1 MDLEW
6 KEIFQTLIEG
16 ADGIDIFT
24 YRLSDGSYI
33 MAEELSYDN
42 INDVITI
49 DLPVSLNKR
58 KNGQFVLDRWM
69 FQDEME
75 IEDGITTEPISL
87 LVDNIIARSKAPI
100 NLKETY
106 IRYNFFDKL
115 SNTLDSEEF
124 ESLVEELSSTNLDK
138 KDTTS
143 DPLLDMYNKRIQ
155 YPYHN

>member
-16 ADGIDIFT
+16 AEGIDIFT

-33 MAEELSYDN
+33 MAEELSYN
-42 INDVITI
+42 TINDVIAI

-155 YPYHN
+155 YPYWN

>member
-1 MDLEW
+1 
-6 KEIFQTLIEG
+6 
-16 ADGIDIFT
+16 
-24 YRLSDGSYI
+24 

-155 YPYHN
+155 YPYWN

>member
-33 MAEELSYDN
+33 MAEELSYNN

>member
-16 ADGIDIFT
+16 AEGIDIFT

-33 MAEELSYDN
+33 MAEELSYNN

>member
-1 MDLEW
+1 
-6 KEIFQTLIEG
+6 
-16 ADGIDIFT
+16 
-24 YRLSDGSYI
+24 

>member
-16 ADGIDIFT
+16 AEGIDIFT

-33 MAEELSYDN
+33 MAEELSYNN

-87 LVDNIIARSKAPI
+87 LVDNIIARSKAPT

-155 YPYHN
+155 YPYWN

>member
-33 MAEELSYDN
+33 MAEELSYNN

-124 ESLVEELSSTNLDK
+124 DSLVEELSSTNLDK

-143 DPLLDMYNKRIQ
+143 DPLLDMYN
-155 YPYHN
+155 NFAVTL

>member
-6 KEIFQTLIEG
+6 KEIFQTLLEG
-16 ADGIDIFT
+16 ADEIAIFT

-33 MAEELSYDN
+33 MAEELSYNN
-42 INDVITI
+42 IIDAIAI
-49 DLPVSLNKR
+49 DLPVSLNKH

-69 FQDEME
+69 FQGEWE
-75 IEDGITTEPISL
+75 TENGIATEPISL

-124 ESLVEELSSTNLDK
+124 ESLFEELSSTNLDK

-155 YPYHN
+155 YPYQN

>member
-155 YPYHN
+155 YPYWN

>member
-16 ADGIDIFT
+16 VDGIDIFT

-33 MAEELSYDN
+33 MAEELSYN
-42 INDVITI
+42 SINDVIAI

-69 FQDEME
+69 FQGELE
-75 IEDGITTEPISL
+75 TEDGITTEPISL

-106 IRYNFFDKL
+106 IRFNFFDKL

-124 ESLVEELSSTNLDK
+124 ESLVQELSSTNLDK

-155 YPYHN
+155 YPYQN

>member
-1 MDLEW
+1 
-6 KEIFQTLIEG
+6 
-16 ADGIDIFT
+16 
-24 YRLSDGSYI
+24 
-33 MAEELSYDN
+33 
-42 INDVITI
+42 
-49 DLPVSLNKR
+49 
-58 KNGQFVLDRWM
+58 M

-155 YPYHN
+155 YPYWN